1 MSANSGIR
9 NALSYCVHEVH
20 KHDYVHYLTS
30 LHLPVGVRTA
40 AFTLRA
46 FNVETSRILES
57 ARELNLALMRLQ
69 WWRDA
74 VTGIYQGKTLEHPV
88 VTALSVAVKEHKLSK
103 HWFTRLLD
111 ARQND
116 LESEGSPRTMLDVEK
131 YAENTASALLYLT
144 LEAAGIRSTSADH
157 AASHVGK
164 AEGISLLLK
173 SSYHHSLYRR
183 SYIPIEVAAKHGVSQ
198 EDIYRKMNSES
209 LAEAVYEV
217 ASVADAHLKQAHA
230 LANTVPLAAIPVLL
244 PAVPTRVLLD
254 VLKKVHFNVFD
265 PKLSGGV
272 CGVSPIWIQLQ
283 LRWHMFKKSY

>member
-1 MSANSGIR
+1 
-9 NALSYCVHEVH
+9 
-20 KHDYVHYLTS
+20 
-30 LHLPVGVRTA
+30 VRTA

-74 VTGIYQGKTLEHPV
+74 LTGIYQGKTLEHPV
-88 VTALSVAVKEHKLSK
+88 ITALSTIVKAHKLSK

-111 ARQND
+111 ARQSD
-116 LESEGSPRTMLDVEK
+116 LESEGSPKTILDVER

-144 LEAAGIRSTSADH
+144 LEAAGVRSTPADH

-173 SSYHHSLYRR
+173 SSYHHSSYRR
-183 SYIPIEVAAKHGVSQ
+183 SYIPIEVTAKHGVSQ
-198 EDIYRKMNSES
+198 EDIYRRMNSQS
-209 LAEAVYEV
+209 LADAVYDV

-230 LANTVPLAAIPVLL
+230 LASTVPQAAIPVLL
-244 PAVPTRVLLD
+244 PAVPTRVLLES
-254 VLKKVHFNVFD
+254 LKKVHFNVFD
-265 PKLSGGV
+265 PKLNRGI
-272 CGVSPIWIQLQ
+272 CGVSPLWIQL
-283 LRWHMFKKSY
+283 LLKWHMLRRTY